1 MSIEEQNEMQKIAR
15 ESRKKLEAMASRQRK
30 ELAFWYTQELEDGRG
45 ESLYSKT
52 AVPFDPE
59 KWNVEAMQITNEAII
74 AGVESGLD
82 GLYVIASLQ
91 ETSEYF
97 LGLTV
102 DGVTLSERL
111 RDSAKY
117 AEELTVDTVNQ
128 HIKNKTTFKR
138 LSSDLTK
145 KKVSKGDLPK
155 YLTELRES
163 ALSAGGDTKALK
175 LAIKKAEANI
185 KQLAKDGSP
194 TRDLQM
200 AYKRVVDAVKKG
212 DATTLNIALEN
223 AIDRKAMYN
232 NDRIARTELAKAH
245 AMAFKRQVVDHP
257 DYEDGNVYI
266 KSLLSPRHNVTD
278 ICDFHAHADLYGVG
292 LGVYPAKDAPAY
304 PYHPHCLCSQVIK
317 IIDKDKRTVRYSKE
331 REKEYYMSLSDSRE
345 KLIKRSVAD
354 SRGMKLVPLP
364 KKLLK

>member
-1 MSIEEQNEMQKIAR
+1 MSIEEQNEMQKIAK

-30 ELAFWYTQELEDGRG
+30 EISFWYTQELEDGRG
-45 ESLYSKT
+45 ESLYSNT
-52 AVPFDPE
+52 TVPFDPE
-59 KWNVEAMQITNEAII
+59 KWKVEAMQITNEAII

-91 ETSEYF
+91 ETNEYF

-111 RDSAKY
+111 RDSATY
-117 AEELTVDTVNQ
+117 AEKLTVDTVNQ

-138 LSSDLTK
+138 LSNDLTK
-145 KKVSKGDLPK
+145 KRVSKGDLPK
-155 YLTELRES
+155 YLTELRDS
-163 ALSAGGDTKALK
+163 ALNAGGDTKTLK
-175 LAIKKAEANI
+175 LAIKKAEASV
-185 KQLAKDGSP
+185 KQLAKDGAP
-194 TRDLQM
+194 TRDLQR
-200 AYKRVVDAVKKG
+200 AYQRVVDAVKNG
-212 DATTLNIALEN
+212 DARTLNIALEN

-245 AMAFKRQVVDHP
+245 AMAFKRQVVDHS
-257 DYEDGNVYI
+257 DYEEGNVYI

-278 ICDFHAHADLYGVG
+278 VCDYHAHADLYGVG
-292 LGVYPAKDAPAY
+292 RGVYPAKEAPAY

-317 IIDKDKRTVRYSKE
+317 VINKDKRSARYSKE
-331 REKEYYMSLSDSRE
+331 REKEYYASLPEKKE

-354 SRGMKLVPLP
+354 SSGRKLIPLP
-364 KKLLK
+364 EKLLK